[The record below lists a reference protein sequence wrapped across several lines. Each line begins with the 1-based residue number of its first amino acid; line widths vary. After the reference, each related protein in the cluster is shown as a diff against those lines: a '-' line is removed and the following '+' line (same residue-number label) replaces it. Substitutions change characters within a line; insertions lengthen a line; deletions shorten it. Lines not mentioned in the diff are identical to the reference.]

1 MEKPLEIENINYDEE
16 KKKFIIKSENKINF
30 KKCYVD
36 EIGIS
41 NFQGNIIEPPYDY
54 KIYDNRIEIHIELIG
69 EISKFHAKTIQISGE
84 YVFIYTGN
92 IKFPKDETKM
102 YDNITDGE
110 FRLQINIPITL
121 GIIKDAR
128 PKYDIDKR
136 NGVITLIY
144 YYCTNDKDEGM
155 IDLLQ

>member
-1 MEKPLEIENINYDEE
+1 MR
-16 KKKFIIKSENKINF
+16 
-30 KKCYVD
+30 
-36 EIGIS
+36 IS
-41 NFQGNIIEPPYDY
+41 NFYENRIEPPYDY

-110 FRLQINIPITL
+110 FRLQINIPITF
-121 GIIKDAR
+121 GTITDVH
-128 PKYDIDKR
+128 PKYDKDKR

-144 YYCTNDKDEGM
+144 YYCTNNKDEGM
-155 IDLLQ
+155 IDL